1 MLKKCVKV
9 FRNKN
14 KKKYNYLYKWIQEHL
29 KINSDLLINS
39 NYIQYLNHIENHLN
53 LNNNQYL
60 KLEIRKE
67 KQRNMKNKKK
77 I

>member
-60 KLEIRKE
+60 NPNTRKE
-67 KQRNMKNKKK
+67 RLRNLKNKKK